1 MVLNLNDLER
11 RVKALGIGQDDEVS
25 YTLDGTFCTSSM
37 KMYINLLKQGR
48 NVSMYHL
55 THGRAERCCA
65 AYLKAVDEML
75 EEDDHDEQRADS
87 SPNPVRGERSGE
99 HA

>member
-1 MVLNLNDLER
+1 MNLNDLER
-11 RVKALGIGQDDEVS
+11 RLKALGIGQEDEVS

-37 KMYINLLKQGR
+37 KMYINLLRQGR

-65 AYLKAVDEML
+65 AYLKAIDEVL
-75 EEDDHDEQRADS
+75 KGEDDEE
-87 SPNPVRGERSGE
+87 P
-99 HA
+99 

>member
-1 MVLNLNDLER
+1 MNLNELER
-11 RVKALGIGQDDEVS
+11 RLKALGIGQEDEVS

-37 KMYINLLKQGR
+37 KMYVNLLKQGR

-65 AYLKAVDEML
+65 AYLKAIDKLLGKGEDNDE
-75 EEDDHDEQRADS
+75 
-87 SPNPVRGERSGE
+87 
-99 HA
+99 

>member
-1 MVLNLNDLER
+1 MTIKDLER
-11 RVKALGIGQDDEVS
+11 RLRALGIGQEDEVI

-37 KMYINLLKQGR
+37 KTYVNLLKQGR

-75 EEDDHDEQRADS
+75 EEDDHGGQRADS
-87 SPNPVRGERSGE
+87 SPDPVRGE
-99 HA
+99 

>member
-1 MVLNLNDLER
+1 MTIKDLER
-11 RVKALGIGQDDEVS
+11 RLRALGIGQEDEVS
-25 YTLDGTFCTSSM
+25 YTLDGSFCTSSM
-37 KMYINLLKQGR
+37 KTYVNLLKQGR

-75 EEDDHDEQRADS
+75 EEDDHGGQRADS
-87 SPNPVRGERSGE
+87 SPDPVRGE
-99 HA
+99 

>member
-1 MVLNLNDLER
+1 MNLNDLER
-11 RVKALGIGQDDEVS
+11 RLKALGIGQEDEVS

-65 AYLKAVDEML
+65 AYLKAIDEVL
-75 EEDDHDEQRADS
+75 KGEDDEE
-87 SPNPVRGERSGE
+87 P
-99 HA
+99 